1 MKGKYDSF
9 LFIGENFESLRYRKS
24 RAHVKAFVFHSYE
37 VSGFIL
43 DPEMG
48 ILIEIFF
55 FYTFV
60 GYFPN
65 KTDNVHTN
73 VTFRRVRVTVIT
85 VKM

>member
-55 FYTFV
+55 FILSS
-60 GYFPN
+60 
-65 KTDNVHTN
+65 
-73 VTFRRVRVTVIT
+73 VTFQTRQTMYIQ
-85 VKM
+85 M